1 MKKINRLGRGKDM
14 TALMRYGRR
23 ISSPL
28 FQVIARSTAL
38 PHPRFVFVV
47 GRAAD
52 KRAVM
57 RNRLRRR
64 AAEYIRTHLADIPSS
79 CDLAVIIKK
88 EASAARRDD
97 FYEILKQTLAR
108 VR

>member
-14 TALMRYGRR
+14 TKLMRYGRR
-23 ISSPL
+23 VSSPL
-28 FQVIARSTAL
+28 FQLVVQSTPL

-52 KRAVM
+52 KRAVI

-64 AAEYIRTHLADIPSS
+64 ASEYTREHLADMPRNRDI
-79 CDLAVIIKK
+79 AVIIKK
-88 EASAARRDD
+88 EAVDARRDD
-97 FYEILKQTLAR
+97 FYAILKQDLAR